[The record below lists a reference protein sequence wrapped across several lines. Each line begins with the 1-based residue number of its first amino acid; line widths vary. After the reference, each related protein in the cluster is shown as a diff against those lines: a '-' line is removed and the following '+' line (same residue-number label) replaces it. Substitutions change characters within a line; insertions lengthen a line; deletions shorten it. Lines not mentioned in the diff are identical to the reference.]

1 MKHCDT
7 EHQFIMSFS
16 FIQSKAKPFQFHLV
30 LLCKICE
37 IGHVIF
43 LPIST
48 QRISLEIIILSV
60 TEPFTVANYYE
71 IQNTEYPP
79 SLRIDCMSY
88 LTEGN
93 HCRFAEVPL
102 QDIPHITGTDP
113 TTLSVVWTS
122 LATCHVSRVHRCHEH
137 VSQLSHLPKP
147 SHSHVNTCMPQ
158 MPHTALIFNL
168 QSTYF
173 TVRLYV
179 YKKSFPNLISKLVVH
194 RYFNV
199 LHAFCCQQHLSVLV
213 LQS

>member
-7 EHQFIMSFS
+7 EQFIMSFS

-147 SHSHVNTCMPQ
+147 SHSHANTCMPQ
-158 MPHTALIFNL
+158 MPHTAPFFNL
-168 QSTYF
+168 QS
-173 TVRLYV
+173 VRVLDIIQ
-179 YKKSFPNLISKLVVH
+179 KNLFPT
-194 RYFNV
+194 
-199 LHAFCCQQHLSVLV
+199 Q
-213 LQS
+213 

>member
-1 MKHCDT
+1 MLKLISLEATSWDEMKHCDT

-168 QSTYF
+168 QSTYY
-173 TVRLYV
+173 TVRVQKIFSQLN
-179 YKKSFPNLISKLVVH
+179 K
-194 RYFNV
+194 
-199 LHAFCCQQHLSVLV
+199 
-213 LQS
+213 

>member
-7 EHQFIMSFS
+7 EQFVMSFS

-122 LATCHVSRVHRCHEH
+122 LVTCHVSRVTCPS
-137 VSQLSHLPKP
+137 VSRARATVVTPSKAFSLLTSILACLKCLTLHLS
-147 SHSHVNTCMPQ
+147 
-158 MPHTALIFNL
+158 LIYNL
-168 QSTYF
+168 HII
-173 TVRLYV
+173 LYV
-179 YKKSFPNLISKLVVH
+179 YNLFPT
-194 RYFNV
+194 
-199 LHAFCCQQHLSVLV
+199 Q
-213 LQS
+213 

>member
-7 EHQFIMSFS
+7 EQFIMSFS

-37 IGHVIF
+37 MGHIIF

-113 TTLSVVWTS
+113 TTLS
-122 LATCHVSRVHRCHEH
+122 ATCHVSIGVTSTCH
-137 VSQLSHLPKP
+137 S
-147 SHSHVNTCMPQ
+147 C
-158 MPHTALIFNL
+158 HTF
-168 QSTYF
+168 QSLLTL
-173 TVRLYV
+173 TSILACL
-179 YKKSFPNLISKLVVH
+179 KCLTL
-194 RYFNV
+194 
-199 LHAFCCQQHLSVLV
+199 HLS
-213 LQS
+213 

>member
-7 EHQFIMSFS
+7 EQFIMSFS

-37 IGHVIF
+37 MGHVIF

-48 QRISLEIIILSV
+48 QRISLEIIILTV

-122 LATCHVSRVHRCHEH
+122 LFTCHVSRGVTSTCHSCH
-137 VSQLSHLPKP
+137 TFQSLLTLN
-147 SHSHVNTCMPQ
+147 VNTCMPQ
-158 MPHTALIFNL
+158 MPHNAPFFNL
-168 QSTYF
+168 QSTYY
-173 TVRLYV
+173 TERVLNIV
-179 YKKSFPNLISKLVVH
+179 QKNLFPT
-194 RYFNV
+194 
-199 LHAFCCQQHLSVLV
+199 Q
-213 LQS
+213 

>member
-7 EHQFIMSFS
+7 EQFIMSFS

-158 MPHTALIFNL
+158 MPHNAPFFNL
-168 QSTYF
+168 QSTYY
-173 TVRLYV
+173 TVR
-179 YKKSFPNLISKLVVH
+179 
-194 RYFNV
+194 V
-199 LHAFCCQQHLSVLV
+199 LDMVQKNRFQTQ
-213 LQS
+213 

>member
-122 LATCHVSRVHRCHEH
+122 LVTCHVSRVHRCHEH

-158 MPHTALIFNL
+158 CQTPHTAIFFNL
-168 QSTYF
+168 
-173 TVRLYV
+173 
-179 YKKSFPNLISKLVVH
+179 
-194 RYFNV
+194 
-199 LHAFCCQQHLSVLV
+199 
-213 LQS
+213 

>member
-7 EHQFIMSFS
+7 EQFIMSFS

-122 LATCHVSRVHRCHEH
+122 LATCHEH

-168 QSTYF
+168 QSTYYTNY
-173 TVRLYV
+173 TVCVQKIFSL
-179 YKKSFPNLISKLVVH
+179 
-194 RYFNV
+194 FNK
-199 LHAFCCQQHLSVLV
+199 
-213 LQS
+213 

>member
-7 EHQFIMSFS
+7 EQFIMSFS

-37 IGHVIF
+37 MGHVIF

-60 TEPFTVANYYE
+60 TKPFTVANYYE
-71 IQNTEYPP
+71 IQNTEYPI
-79 SLRIDCMSY
+79 RYVDCMSY

-113 TTLSVVWTS
+113 TTRSMVWT
-122 LATCHVSRVHRCHEH
+122 LRVTCHVSIGVTRTCHRCNTFQSLLTLTSILACLIH
-137 VSQLSHLPKP
+137 P
-147 SHSHVNTCMPQ
+147 HS
-158 MPHTALIFNL
+158 ALLLIIYC
-168 QSTYF
+168 T
-173 TVRLYV
+173 LYM
-179 YKKSFPNLISKLVVH
+179 H
-194 RYFNV
+194 
-199 LHAFCCQQHLSVLV
+199 CT
-213 LQS
+213 

>member
-7 EHQFIMSFS
+7 EQFIMSFS
-16 FIQSKAKPFQFHLV
+16 FIQSKAKPFQFHLL

-113 TTLSVVWTS
+113 TPPPS
-122 LATCHVSRVHRCHEH
+122 LWSGHRLSRVTCPS
-137 VSQLSHLPKP
+137 VSWARITLLTLTSILACLKCLTMHLS
-147 SHSHVNTCMPQ
+147 
-158 MPHTALIFNL
+158 LICNL
-168 QSTYF
+168 HII
-173 TVRLYV
+173 LYV

>member
-7 EHQFIMSFS
+7 EQFIMSFS

-122 LATCHVSRVHRCHEH
+122 LATCHVSRVQGCHEH
-137 VSQLSHLPKP
+137 VSHLSHLPKP

-158 MPHTALIFNL
+158 MPHNAPFFNL
-168 QSTYF
+168 QSTYY
-173 TVRLYV
+173 TVCVQKIFSQLN
-179 YKKSFPNLISKLVVH
+179 K
-194 RYFNV
+194 
-199 LHAFCCQQHLSVLV
+199 
-213 LQS
+213 

>member
-7 EHQFIMSFS
+7 EQFIMSFS

-37 IGHVIF
+37 MGHVIF

-113 TTLSVVWTS
+113 TTRSLVWT
-122 LATCHVSRVHRCHEH
+122 LRVTCPSVSRARVT
-137 VSQLSHLPKP
+137 VVTP
-147 SHSHVNTCMPQ
+147 SKAFSLNTCMP
-158 MPHTALIFNL
+158 HTPSQCTSL
-168 QSTYF
+168 
-173 TVRLYV
+173 
-179 YKKSFPNLISKLVVH
+179 
-194 RYFNV
+194 
-199 LHAFCCQQHLSVLV
+199 
-213 LQS
+213 

>member
-7 EHQFIMSFS
+7 EQFIMSFS

-122 LATCHVSRVHRCHEH
+122 LATCHVSRVTCPS
-137 VSQLSHLPKP
+137 VSRARVTVVTPSKAFSLSR
-147 SHSHVNTCMPQ
+147 Q
-158 MPHTALIFNL
+158 
-168 QSTYF
+168 Y
-173 TVRLYV
+173 
-179 YKKSFPNLISKLVVH
+179 
-194 RYFNV
+194 
-199 LHAFCCQQHLSVLV
+199 LHASNASHCTYL
-213 LQS
+213 

>member
-7 EHQFIMSFS
+7 EQFIMSFS

-122 LATCHVSRVHRCHEH
+122 LATCHVSIGVTSTCHSCH
-137 VSQLSHLPKP
+137 TFQSLLTLTSILACLNVKCLTPQFSLIY
-147 SHSHVNTCMPQ
+147 NTMYILYCTCTL
-158 MPHTALIFNL
+158 HYTKKNL
-168 QSTYF
+168 
-173 TVRLYV
+173 
-179 YKKSFPNLISKLVVH
+179 FPT
-194 RYFNV
+194 
-199 LHAFCCQQHLSVLV
+199 Q
-213 LQS
+213 